1 MNPLSG
7 SNRVPLSPRRAS
19 LHLPISTSTST
30 LTTSTTSRGGYTP
43 PFPVP
48 PYLRHSSYY
57 PRFYTTPNPLQ
68 SDDEST
74 LQDNSIYLPTHW
86 DEGDKCALLELTTDG
101 LVASF
106 AGSAKYGD
114 RDAAA
119 VRANRPIPTE
129 TGMYYFEVEVLN
141 KGLSG
146 YIGVGLSHRSVSLSR
161 LPGWEQLSYG
171 YHADDGRAFCCQ
183 GTGEPFGP
191 TFSTGDVVGCGI
203 DWTDAG
209 GERGKKERDGSKKGK
224 EKSKEKGSGR
234 VFYTK
239 NGIFLG
245 YAFSNLSG
253 NLYPTIG
260 LRTPNESV
268 RVNFGQAP
276 FKFDIES
283 LLLDR
288 KRTILSRIN
297 DTSSLPPHYYLPL
310 SQSPSP
316 PIPTLSTSAQASSSS
331 SKERD
336 RLHETLQSL
345 IGGYLKHCGYDDT
358 ARAFERQVKRERQD
372 RGEGI
377 LNPGST
383 TEDSRE
389 HSEAG
394 GEVMEEAGRLEGG
407 GGGASSAELRSKI
420 LNLAITDRTKEALEL
435 VQEHYP
441 SVLEEGEVKQEEEEE
456 LIFKLKCRVF
466 VEAVLAYSQAENSV
480 PTTTTTMKGKGKSDS
495 LVEEDD
501 TDVDMSSSF
510 VSTSSP
516 ISIDGLLDLGRSLH
530 SSYSSHPSPSIQSE
544 LQATLGLMA
553 YRNPEKEAAEGKAR
567 RIVKGEEK
575 ERVVE
580 RLNRAILKASNLPPQ
595 PTLELMFRHAIATV
609 EYAAESGSGGAA
621 LVDVK
626 KEVLGE

>member
-7 SNRVPLSPRRAS
+7 SNRVPLSPRR
-19 LHLPISTSTST
+19 TSSHPSSSNP
-30 LTTSTTSRGGYTP
+30 LRGYTP
-43 PFPVP
+43 PFAVP
-48 PYLRHSSYY
+48 SYLRHSSYFS
-57 PRFYTTPNPLQ
+57 RFRTTPDP
-68 SDDEST
+68 SDSLNDSAVE
-74 LQDNSIYLPTHW
+74 QDKISLPTNW

-119 VRANRPIPTE
+119 VRANKPVPSE
-129 TGMYYFEVEVLN
+129 TGVYYFEVEILN
-141 KGLSG
+141 KGVSG
-146 YIGVGLSHRSVSLSR
+146 YIGIGLSHRSVSLSR
-161 LPGWEQLSYG
+161 LPGWESLSYG

-191 TFSTGDVVGCGI
+191 TFTTGDVVGCGV

-209 GERGKKERDGSKKGK
+209 GERGKRERDGSKKGK

-239 NGIFLG
+239 NGQFLG

-253 NLYPTIG
+253 DLYPTIG

-268 RVNFGQAP
+268 RVNFGQSP
-276 FKFDIES
+276 FIFDVES

-297 DTSSLPPHYYLPL
+297 DTSSLPPHYFLPL
-310 SQSPSP
+310 SQTPSP
-316 PIPTLSTSAQASSSS
+316 PIPTLSTTSSTS
-331 SKERD
+331 ERD

-345 IGGYLKHCGYDDT
+345 IGGYLRHCGYDDT
-358 ARAFERQVKRERQD
+358 ARAFDRQVKRERQD

-377 LNPGST
+377 MKSSL
-383 TEDSRE
+383 TERPELVRE
-389 HSEAG
+389 E
-394 GEVMEEAGRLEGG
+394 EEAGTESLGGEGTE
-407 GGGASSAELRSKI
+407 SSAELRSKI
-420 LNLAITDRTKEALEL
+420 LNLAMTDRTKEALEL

-441 SVLEEGEVKQEEEEE
+441 AVLEGGGEKTEEEEE
-456 LIFKLKCRVF
+456 LVFKLKCRVF
-466 VEAVLAYSQAENSV
+466 VEAVLTYSRAENSISL
-480 PTTTTTMKGKGKSDS
+480 KGKGKTTTAT
-495 LVEEDD
+495 EDE
-501 TDVDMSSSF
+501 DVDMSSSF
-510 VSTSSP
+510 ISNGSASSTV
-516 ISIDGLLDLGRSLH
+516 SIDELLDLGRSLH
-530 SSYSSHPSPSIQSE
+530 ASYSSHPSPALQAE

-553 YRNPEKEAAEGKAR
+553 YRNPETEAAEGKAR
-567 RIVKGEEK
+567 RIVRGEEK

-609 EYAAESGSGGAA
+609 EYAAELGSGGAA
-621 LVDVK
+621 LVDVR
-626 KEVLGE
+626 KEVLGGE